1 MEQHAQESYRLAA
14 PSKFAFPFEPYS
26 IQVDFMKS
34 LYHAIEDKKI
44 GIFESP
50 TGTGKSLSLIC
61 GSLTWL
67 KDHEEREEKRCQ
79 EITNKLTTEKSK
91 ETCDFDWIQEYAE
104 KKSKSKEQQAASD
117 EMERRKK
124 RKLKLKKIR
133 SMKVSEEKAEIK
145 ANPYRKKRKAGC
157 DETVRLMKQAK
168 MDIENFD
175 KNGTTGGTSEDELT
189 VDDLSLALDDY
200 NSDEDREVPDAGE
213 EEEDHLTR
221 IFFCSRTH
229 SQLSQFVKELQKS
242 PFGNNVHCDAD
253 EGDFQITMASLGS
266 RNNLCINDSVRK
278 LKSVNLM
285 NERCLEMQ
293 KNSKPKSKKE
303 DDQDKPKR
311 QKKVSKSTCCYY
323 TNHDGI
329 AQLTNTIVGKI
340 HDIEEVIKEGKSLE
354 ACPYYASR
362 HAVTLSQLV
371 VLPYQTLLH
380 KATRQASGIKLK
392 DSVVIIDEAHNLVEA
407 LNSMHSCLVTAKQ
420 LSKAYGQLSRYAKKF
435 NSRLKARNLF
445 YVKQLLYVLNNM
457 MVLLKGM
464 SLESDS
470 KENRQKSSQLLT
482 VNDFLFKSKIDN
494 INFFKLLRY
503 CERSKISRKLGGFVE
518 KFETDGIVPIITKK
532 ESSMTTFLK
541 DIKNPVVPSVPS
553 SKPNENVS
561 MSSPLMHIESLFAA
575 LSSANQ
581 DGRVVM
587 THDDSGPAVKYLLLN
602 PASHFQQIL
611 EECRALIVAGGTMQP
626 SSCLI
631 DQLLAKTE
639 SEKHRS
645 RIVEF
650 SCGHV
655 IDGKRQLLPL
665 ALSSGPSGVEFEFT
679 FQKRSNFK
687 LIDET
692 GRLLLNISNIIPGGV
707 VCFFPSY
714 DYERFVVQRWQDAG
728 ILSRLEM
735 KKKIFREPKKAN
747 EVDKLLTEYTRC
759 VKNVGP
765 GKQNGG
771 LLLSVVGGK
780 MSEGINF
787 SDDLGRCVVMVGLPY
802 PNSQSPELREK
813 MNYLDRNMK
822 CHTDGRTAGQ
832 VHYENLCMKAVN
844 QSIGRAIRHRND
856 YASIILLD
864 KRYSRPSVANKLP
877 KWISNHLSSHEKF
890 GSAFASIKQFFHN
903 KKTKS

>member
-1 MEQHAQESYRLAA
+1 HAQESYRLAA

-67 KDHEEREEKRCQ
+67 KDHEEREEKSKTQ
-79 EITNKLTTEKSK
+79 QVKNPKLTLGYKSYSCGNSGIKFIKQNTCVKYHIYFVFQTTEKSK

-104 KKSKSKEQQAASD
+104 KKSKSKEQQAAC
-117 EMERRKK
+117 
-124 RKLKLKKIR
+124 
-133 SMKVSEEKAEIK
+133 MKVSQKWILKTLIK
-145 ANPYRKKRKAGC
+145 MEQQAVIYAQ
-157 DETVRLMKQAK
+157 RLRLY
-168 MDIENFD
+168 IFS
-175 KNGTTGGTSEDELT
+175 GTSEDELT

-242 PFGNNVHCDAD
+242 PFGNN
-253 EGDFQITMASLGS
+253 ITMASLGS

-362 HAVTLSQLV
+362 HAVALSQLV

-420 LSKAYGQLSRYAKKF
+420 LSKAHGQLSRYAKKF

-464 SLESDS
+464 SLESVNS

-541 DIKNPVVPSVPS
+541 DIKNPVTWSIVPSVPS

-759 VKNVGP
+759 VKNVGL